1 MPLQL
6 HRGIPCSDLS
16 ANAPDVPV
24 LGWNASCEQYSFGYA
39 AEQPPPQPLQ
49 SQNTCVSAVDA
60 AGADGSLLLLL
71 LRVLLLGDT
80 LLVTL
85 AGSCAAA
92 EPQVLEVRVADY
104 SDAAGQESPPT
115 SAVAGLK
122 GIDALAARIQKAL
135 GALKTAAA
143 AAGGGGSKS
152 AACQQGSTTCNS
164 AAGSSASN
172 QQQQQQQPAYRHG
185 DDGDPLRIGPPRRP
199 LRMGTPSAAA
209 AAAASSFAH

>member
-60 AGADGSLLLLL
+60 AGADGSLLLL

-143 AAGGGGSKS
+143 AAAGGGGSKS
-152 AACQQGSTTCNS
+152 AACQHGSTTCNS
-164 AAGSSASN
+164 AAGSIASN

-185 DDGDPLRIGPPRRP
+185 DNGDPLRIGPPRRP